1 MKSNDYSETD
11 EWLTLSEAAQRLSV
25 HPTTLRRWADKGD
38 MPCMLTPGGHRRFL
52 AADVDQFARERRG
65 LRRVRGIEQVWA
77 DQTLDQ
83 TRKEIVVQQD
93 QPWLTTIDAEARA
106 QYRQLGQQL
115 LGLTLQYLSDETG
128 GHHETGG
135 HILEQA
141 RQIGRQY
148 ARLAQHL
155 DLPLPNA
162 LEASMFFRD
171 MLMETALQLPDTTHI
186 RPDANVRLLRRI
198 NTLLNNVQL
207 AIAEVYAAG

>member
-1 MKSNDYSETD
+1 MKSNDYPETD
-11 EWLTLSEAAQRLSV
+11 EWLTLSEAAKKLSV

-38 MPCMLTPGGHRRFL
+38 MPCMLTPGGHRRFSV
-52 AADVDQFARERRG
+52 ADVDHFARTQRG
-65 LRRVRGIEQVWA
+65 LRRVRGIEQTWA
-77 DQTLDQ
+77 QQTLDQ

-93 QPWLTTIDAEARA
+93 QPWLTTLDDDARA

-115 LGLTLQYLSDETG
+115 LGLTLQYLSDEN
-128 GHHETGG
+128 GG

-155 DLPLPNA
+155 GLPLPNA

-171 MLMETALQLPDTTHI
+171 MLMETALQLPDTTRI
-186 RPDANVRLLRRI
+186 RPDANVRLLRRV

-207 AIAEVYAAG
+207 AIAEVYAAD